1 MTIDFGKSWRL
12 VPVDRRNWELMRFEQ
27 VTGRGASRAGDKPRW
42 RRLGRYY
49 SQSTLPLALEYAA
62 DCELR
67 ERRDGEVAEI
77 REALAE
83 LRDILHGFEV
93 SFVPVCSCVLGP
105 QSNDRD

>member
-1 MTIDFGKSWRL
+1 MTIEFGAWRL
-12 VPVDRRNWELMRFEQ
+12 VPVDARNWELVHYGT
-27 VTGRGASRAGDKPRW
+27 VTGRGANRGGGAPRW

-49 SQSTLPLALEYAA
+49 SQSTLPNALEFAA

-83 LRDILHGFEV
+83 LREILHAFEISLV
-93 SFVPVCSCVLGP
+93 QACSSDFGP
-105 QSNDRD
+105 MAHDRD